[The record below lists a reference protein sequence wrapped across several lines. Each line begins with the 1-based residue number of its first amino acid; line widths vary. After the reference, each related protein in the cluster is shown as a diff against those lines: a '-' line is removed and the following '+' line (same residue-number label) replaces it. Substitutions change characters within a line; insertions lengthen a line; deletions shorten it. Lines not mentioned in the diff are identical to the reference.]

1 MVNLKVKVTEPT
13 LPGITAGKESELI
26 IHEQIIRVPNSEKLK
41 VLISTDTEVDNID
54 VFLKSRK
61 ENVINLDSSLDGGS
75 KTLHGRIKFNGSDE
89 FKALEND
96 CENDWDHLD
105 IESLSDDDLRM
116 KLQRF
121 KVQVGPIIGSTRKL
135 YQNRLAS
142 LLQKRKGWLEY
153 TKNCD
158 VDESRE
164 IRNIKKVN
172 TFSVHNQAELD
183 GYHNSLDREHTN
195 LKKAKRVGILMRAV
209 WSVVHFLTDCLKL
222 ALLSIFGLFL
232 YYVVYDSD

>member
-1 MVNLKVKVTEPT
+1 MVNLKVKITEPT
-13 LPGITAGKESELI
+13 LSRIEPEKEDELI

-54 VFLKSRK
+54 VFLKNGK

-75 KTLHGRIKFNGSDE
+75 KTPHGRTKFNRSNE

-116 KLQRF
+116 KLQLF
-121 KVQVGPIIGSTRKL
+121 KVQVGPIIGSTRRL
-135 YQNRLAS
+135 YQNKLAF
-142 LLQKRKGWLEY
+142 LLQKRKDLLHY

-172 TFSVHNQAELD
+172 TFSVYNQAELD
-183 GYHNSLDREHTN
+183 GYHNSLDREHTH
-195 LKKAKRVGILMRAV
+195 LKKAKRVGILMRAF

-232 YYVVYDSD
+232 YYLVFDSD